1 MTFAEIKA
9 ILASKT
15 VGIAGAGGLGSN
27 CASALVRTGI
37 GKIIIADF
45 DIIEESNLN
54 RQFYFK
60 TQIGMKKAI
69 AIKENLLFINP
80 DAQIENHD
88 TFLTPENIPEIFNNC
103 DVIVEAF
110 DKADQK
116 QMLIET
122 VLSVWPEKP
131 LVIGLG
137 MAGFGNSNTLK
148 MHQSGKLYICGDE
161 HTEISE
167 DLPPIAPRVGMVA
180 NMQANTVLE
189 ILLNKEID

>member
-1 MTFAEIKA
+1 MTFNEIRS
-9 ILASKT
+9 ILTTKT

-27 CASALVRTGI
+27 CASALVRVGI

-60 TQIGMKKAI
+60 SQIGMKKAI
-69 AIKENLLFINP
+69 AIKENLLLINP
-80 DAQIENHD
+80 DAQIETHD

-110 DKADQK
+110 DKAEQK

-137 MAGFGNSNTLK
+137 MAGFGDSNNIK
-148 MHQSGKLYICGDE
+148 MHREGNLFICGDE
-161 HTEISE
+161 LSEIS
-167 DLPPIAPRVGMVA
+167 DLNPPIAPRVGMVA

-189 ILLNKEID
+189 ILLN